1 MNKIDIVTIRLK
13 QPIISIFGRYQ
24 HKNMKLT
31 HTLSIALLFG
41 VLSPAFAT
49 DIIKTEKIQKVI
61 VFRNGAQIESK
72 VSQSVERG
80 EHLFIIDELPNSLDE
95 NTVQVSGEGDFTIIS
110 VESKSGNNDP
120 KKKGK
125 AYKALLDSIE
135 YYTTLIDM
143 DIIKKYAVDQ
153 EEDLLITNKN
163 ISSKQA
169 LEIVDIEDLAELYKK
184 RLPELKRES
193 YRIDKTIKENVV
205 KLQQFKQQLAE
216 RQAGKNNKQIW
227 VRVSLAQAQNVRISL
242 KYLVQD
248 ASWEPFYDVR
258 SNDVGDDVTFILK
271 ANVRQSTGVNW
282 ENVEL
287 TLSTGNPVNYT
298 AKPVLNDWRL
308 SLTEFQ
314 AYAAPT
320 IMMDVQDNMQTRNIN
335 SMVKSSAGTLEV
347 IREEQANNVQFN
359 ITKAFTI
366 ESDGDKKIL
375 EIQSSESKAKYR
387 YVSVPKLDNKAF
399 LIASVN
405 DWDKNILL
413 AGEANIF
420 LAGAYVTKTYID
432 PMSIDDSLELSFGN
446 DEGIKVERKMVKEMT
461 SKKTLGGTKKI
472 VQGYDITVRNS
483 KSKAISIQI
492 QDQVPLSTDKD
503 IEVSYTAADA
513 SYTPETGKLT
523 WNYLIAPSTSK
534 KMSFQLEVK
543 YPKNKTLQ
551 GW

>member
-1 MNKIDIVTIRLK
+1 
-13 QPIISIFGRYQ
+13 
-24 HKNMKLT
+24 MKLT
-31 HTLSIALLFG
+31 YSLSIALLFG
-41 VLSPAFAT
+41 VLNQVSAT
-49 DIIKTEKIQKVI
+49 EIVKTEKIHKVI

-72 VSQSVERG
+72 VSQSIEKG

-110 VESKSGNNDP
+110 VESKSGTNDI

-135 YYTTLIDM
+135 YYDMLIDM
-143 DIIKKYAVDQ
+143 DNIKKYAVDQ
-153 EEDLLITNKN
+153 EENLLITNKN

-169 LEIVDIEDLAELYKK
+169 ADIVDIEDLAELYRR

-193 YRIDKTIKENVV
+193 YRLE
-205 KLQQFKQQLAE
+205 KLIRDNSNKLAAFRQQLAE

-227 VRVSLAQAQNVRISL
+227 IRVSLAQAQNVRITL

-258 SNDVGDDVTFILK
+258 SNDIGENISFILK

-308 SLTEFQ
+308 SLTEFV
-314 AYAAPT
+314 AYNKEMYGGSMDAAQ
-320 IMMDVQDNMQTRNIN
+320 IMNLPTRNIN
-335 SMVKSSAGTLEV
+335 SLVKTAAVLEV
-347 IREEQANNVQFN
+347 VSTEQANNIQFN

-375 EIQSSESKAKYR
+375 EIQRNESKANYR
-387 YVSVPKLDNKAF
+387 YVSIPKIDNKAF
-399 LIASVN
+399 LIASIS
-405 DWDKNILL
+405 DWDKNIVL

-420 LAGAYVTKTYID
+420 LDGSYVTKTYID
-432 PMSIDDSLELSFGN
+432 PMSIEDSLELSFGN
-446 DEGIKVERKMVKEMT
+446 DESIKVERKMVKELT
-461 SKKTLGGTKKI
+461 SKKTFGGTKKI
-472 VQGYDITVRNS
+472 VQGYDITVRNT
-483 KSKAISIQI
+483 KGKAINIQI

-503 IEVSYTAADA
+503 IEVSFTAANA
-513 SYTPETGKLT
+513 IHEPETGKLT
-523 WNYLIAPSTSK
+523 WNYSIAPSESK
-534 KMSFQLEVK
+534 KMNFQIEVK
-543 YPKNKTLQ
+543 YPKNKVLQ